1 MRLALVATPL
11 AMPDSRPAPGSLDGD
26 LIRSRLPLP
35 DAGFRIVDLD
45 PAVDLAEQLEL
56 LFEHDEVPRG
66 AEILFYAS
74 TRVILSVDGE
84 LFLCFDPA
92 SPDTGD
98 SLGDLALVLRER
110 ATGPVAFVLE
120 CRHALDAEDP
130 FRSAAVV
137 GAAKEGVASAVS
149 GMELLVA
156 AQLVADESAEDR
168 ASPLTRA
175 LIEALDE
182 ADAGAGLTI
191 GRFFA
196 TARESPLITGT
207 VPCFAHVRGRTAFE
221 LLPVEKGAAAEEARE
236 RREEERREE
245 ERREEEQREEERPAD
260 LEPEGEHGAKE
271 KDGVEAAGPAET
283 EGAVA
288 PPVGRAPYR
297 SEVASIPVEIEEAP
311 VGRAPYRSEVTSIP
325 VEIDDDP
332 PVGRAPYRSVEVSVD
347 LGEVLEEVQPEPPS
361 ARPAAPVS
369 ETRVQGAAV
378 LPEQRSFVR
387 KEAPLQRVI
396 LGGRPPPTPPVEAPP
411 PEPARVE
418 SAGSLVA
425 VAAVAEAPAPKAAT
439 TSAEHVAAG
448 DALRSAG
455 DGEGALAAYKRALGM
470 LGVGAPAERAEIY
483 VRQGQVKQG
492 QDKRREAIA
501 NFEKALAL
509 KPPAE
514 GASAAIAAAHLAAL
528 EALLELNVAEGD
540 WRAVAASEERVLAT
554 LRDDEARFAHLV
566 QFGGRWLLTAGDSV
580 RARAAFERA
589 REIRPDDPGLLE
601 KLRGVYEQAGAGPE
615 LLATR
620 RRLAEITREPRLRAT
635 RFFELGQHCLHELHR
650 EELGLELLDHAL
662 ESDPT
667 MLDPLALVARVLA
680 DRQEWSELER
690 AYRRMLERVDHIP
703 KGPVRSEVTW
713 ELCRRLGVT
722 FRDHLEDPSLALDAF
737 EDAVHAKPGDLATR
751 LTAAEIARSLGK
763 NDRAAVHL
771 EAAAALEPGKVAT
784 YHDLFEVFQ
793 KLRRPDQAYEA
804 ACVTMFL
811 RHADARERFIFEEH
825 KPQGVSKPAYAL
837 PAEAWGWLRQHD
849 RDTHAEA
856 VLDAITPA
864 CIAVRIAQLA
874 AEGRLPDLDPASRQD
889 PEKSTVSIVRSFAWA
904 SHFLGVAAPD
914 IYIHDDPQLALASVI
929 AEAPTVLCG
938 NKAMRGRSLAELAFL
953 VGRHLAYHVGSH
965 RLLLY
970 FPSIEELTAC
980 FLAAIRIIMPEVA
993 APATIRASVMEL
1005 ERGISLRI
1013 TDAQRAQLAAAVA
1026 AFESQGSR
1034 ANLAEWVA
1042 AVERCVTRAGYLL
1055 AGDLD
1060 VAAGVLG
1067 GEPRGVLEAETKL
1080 ADLLAFAVS
1089 EEHHALREAMGV
1101 AIQP

>member
-45 PAVDLAEQLEL
+45 PAVDLAEQLDL
-56 LFEHDEVPRG
+56 IFERG
-66 AEILFYAS
+66 DAPPGTEILFYAS
-74 TRVILSVDGE
+74 TRVILSVEGE

-98 SLGDLALVLRER
+98 SLSDLALVLRER

-120 CRHALDAEDP
+120 CRHPLDPEDP

-137 GAAKEGVASAVS
+137 GAAKEAVASAAS
-149 GMELLVA
+149 GIELLVA
-156 AQLVADESAEDR
+156 AQLVEIDDAEDR

-182 ADAGAGLTI
+182 ADTRVGLTI
-191 GRFFA
+191 ARFFA
-196 TARESPLITGT
+196 TARESPSIAGA
-207 VPCFAHVRGRTAFE
+207 VPCFAHVRGRTPLA
-221 LLPVEKGAAAEEARE
+221 LLPVPEGAREESAAEGEGAVEHEHEDTEGQGDE
-236 RREEERREE
+236 RAEVA
-245 ERREEEQREEERPAD
+245 P
-260 LEPEGEHGAKE
+260 EPEPET
-271 KDGVEAAGPAET
+271 EAAGEAPAY
-283 EGAVA
+283 
-288 PPVGRAPYR
+288 RAPFR
-297 SEVASIPVEIEEAP
+297 SAVASIPVDLDEE
-311 VGRAPYRSEVTSIP
+311 V
-325 VEIDDDP
+325 P
-332 PVGRAPYRSVEVSVD
+332 PHRAPYRSVEVSVD
-347 LGEVLEEVQPEPPS
+347 LGEALEEVQPEPPS
-361 ARPAAPVS
+361 LPPAAPVS
-369 ETRVQGAAV
+369 ESRLTGAAV
-378 LPEQRSFVR
+378 LPEQRSFAR
-387 KEAPLQRVI
+387 KEAPIDRVI
-396 LGGRPPPTPPVEAPP
+396 IGGPRTTPPPAPASTPAPAPATVASAPP
-411 PEPARVE
+411 PPVSEP
-418 SAGSLVA
+418 
-425 VAAVAEAPAPKAAT
+425 PASKGAS
-439 TSAEHVAAG
+439 TSVEHVAAG
-448 DALRSAG
+448 DALRRGG
-455 DGEGALAAYKRALGM
+455 DPEGALAAYKRALGM

-514 GASAAIAAAHLAAL
+514 GASAAIAAAHVAAL

-540 WRAVAASEERVLAT
+540 WRAVAASEDRVLAT
-554 LRDDEARFAHLV
+554 LRDSETRFAHLV
-566 QFGGRWLLTAGDSV
+566 QFGVRWQGAASDPV

-589 REIRPDDPGLLE
+589 RELRPDDPGLLE
-601 KLRGVYEQAGAGPE
+601 KLRAVYEQAGAGAE

-620 RRLAEITREPRLRAT
+620 RRLAEVTREPRLRAT
-635 RFFELGQHCLHELHR
+635 RFFELGQYCLHELRR
-650 EELGLELLDHAL
+650 EELGLELLDQAL

-690 AYRRMLERVDHIP
+690 AYRRMLERVDQMP
-703 KGPVRSEVTW
+703 KGPTRSEVTW

-751 LTAAEIARSLGK
+751 LTAADIARSLGK

-771 EAAAALEPGKVAT
+771 EAAAALEPGKVAI

-811 RHADARERFIFEEH
+811 RQADARERFIFEEH
-825 KPQGVSKPAYAL
+825 KPEGVSKPAYAL
-837 PAEAWGWLRQHD
+837 RPEAWAWLRQHD

-864 CIAVRIAQLA
+864 AIAVRIAQLG
-874 AEGRLPDLDPASRQD
+874 AEGRLPDLDPATRQD
-889 PEKSTVSIVRSFAWA
+889 PEKSSVSIVRSFAWA
-904 SHFLGVAAPD
+904 SHFLGVPAPD
-914 IYIHDDPQLALASVI
+914 IYIHEDPQLALASVI
-929 AEAPTVLCG
+929 AEVPTVLCG
-938 NKAMRGRSLAELAFL
+938 NKVMRGRSLAELSFL
-953 VGRHLAYHVGSH
+953 VGRHLAYHVGSN

-980 FLAAIRIIMPEVA
+980 FLAAIRIVMPEVA
-993 APATIRASVMEL
+993 APANIRASVTEL
-1005 ERGISLRI
+1005 ERGIALRL
-1013 TDAQRAQLAAAVA
+1013 TDAERVDLAAAVA
-1026 AFESQGSR
+1026 TFESQGSR

-1060 VAAGVLG
+1060 VAAGILG
-1067 GEPRGVLEAETKL
+1067 GEPRGVLEAEAKL

-1089 EEHHALREAMGV
+1089 EEHHALREAMGI